1 MCKKEKQKLAIAE
14 NMIRGLGE
22 PYYAMYLIRVHPVNK
37 SDNSYVFPMLIV
49 MGLVLAILFFS
60 GKTENESKIQTPKTE
75 MVDGIEI

>member
-22 PYYAMYLIRVHPVNK
+22 AYYAMYLMRVYPVNK
-37 SDNSYVFPMLIV
+37 SDNSYVLPMIIII
-49 MGLVLAILFFS
+49 GLVLGILSFS
-60 GKTENESKIQTPKTE
+60 GKTESPSQIEKPKIE